1 MPKKNSNCFY
11 YLPMKLPPY
20 IFWYIRTIQAITLQM
35 PSSFYYILKKCQWH
49 CAFADRSSHV
59 SLFLSVCLCF
69 WHAKYLKWIKISW
82 LSFIWRGLVRDVQK
96 LQKKHFLGISLNMFG
111 LGIWS
116 VITLF
121 TLMFIYCYI
130 RRRPKHP
137 SPVNSN
143 SDIVNCQVYRK

>member
-1 MPKKNSNCFY
+1 MLKNYFAQKNSNCFY

-35 PSSFYYILKKCQWH
+35 PSSYDYILKKCQWH

-59 SLFLSVCLCF
+59 SLFLSVCLYF

-82 LSFIWRGLVRDVQK
+82 LSFIWTMKGFGK
-96 LQKKHFLGISLNMFG
+96 WCPKITKNYFLGISLPMFG

-121 TLMFIYCYI
+121 TLMDNY
-130 RRRPKHP
+130 K
-137 SPVNSN
+137 
-143 SDIVNCQVYRK
+143 Q

>member
-82 LSFIWRGLVRDVQK
+82 LSFIWRGLVSDVQK
-96 LQKKHFLGISLNMFG
+96 LQKIIFLAFPLLWLGYRHLICDNVINLNLQSTAFPNKFF
-111 LGIWS
+111 LQSFASI
-116 VITLF
+116 L
-121 TLMFIYCYI
+121 L
-130 RRRPKHP
+130 
-137 SPVNSN
+137 
-143 SDIVNCQVYRK
+143 DI